1 MLMGHLHTLVRR
13 RDSGRNPQLHYGAPL
28 RKEIRRF
35 ESGMGRFTL
44 TYLAAPGDVPRGPSE
59 LTYYRGTEDY
69 GSGRNR
75 GRLRFALA
83 PDSKSIELLRKRAAF
98 APQEPWLSTPN
109 MGL

>member
-1 MLMGHLHTLVRR
+1 MLMGHLHTSVRR
-13 RDSGRNPQLHYGAPL
+13 RDSGRNPQFHYGAPL
-28 RKEIRRF
+28 PKEIRRF
-35 ESGMGRFTL
+35 ETGMGRFTL

-75 GRLRFALA
+75 GRLLFAPA
-83 PDSKSIELLRKRAAF
+83 SEPKSIELLRKRAAF
-98 APQEPWLSTPN
+98 APGEPWLSASN